1 METFIVDRIENT
13 VAVLET
19 VNRTFL
25 QVPLSDFAEQVRE
38 RDVVFIGADGKYHT
52 DTAKTEERKKR
63 LFQLQKHIFSE

>member
-19 VNRTFL
+19 ENKSFF
-25 QVPLSDFAEQVRE
+25 QIPLSEFTEQVRE
-38 RDVVFIGADGKYHT
+38 RDIVFLGTDGKYHT

-63 LFQLQKHIFSE
+63 LFQLQKNIFSE